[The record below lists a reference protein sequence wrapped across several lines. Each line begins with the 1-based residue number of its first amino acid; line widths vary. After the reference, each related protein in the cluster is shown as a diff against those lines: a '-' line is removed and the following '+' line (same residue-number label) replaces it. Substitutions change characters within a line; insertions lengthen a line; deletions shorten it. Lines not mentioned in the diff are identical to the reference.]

1 MCEPTKNQINWRNIH
16 LKGLELTTALKFTF
30 DSATQLTTNMIV
42 LLSSEI
48 YICFQVHLKDLE
60 DSFELGYLGKAGN
73 S

>member
-1 MCEPTKNQINWRNIH
+1 MKKYSFE
-16 LKGLELTTALKFTF
+16 GAELPASPKFTF

-48 YICFQVHLKDLE
+48 YICFQVRLKDLE
-60 DSFELGYLGKAGN
+60 DIFELEYIGKADN

>member
-1 MCEPTKNQINWRNIH
+1 M
-16 LKGLELTTALKFTF
+16 TASPKFTF
-30 DSATQLTTNMIV
+30 DSATQLTTNVIV

-60 DSFELGYLGKAGN
+60 DIFELEYVGKTDN

>member
-1 MCEPTKNQINWRNIH
+1 MKKYSSE
-16 LKGLELTTALKFTF
+16 GAELPASPKFTF

-48 YICFQVHLKDLE
+48 YICFQVRLKDLE
-60 DSFELGYLGKAGN
+60 DIFELEYIGKADN

>member
-1 MCEPTKNQINWRNIH
+1 MKKYSFE
-16 LKGLELTTALKFTF
+16 GAELTAAPKFTF

-60 DSFELGYLGKAGN
+60 DNFELEYLGKAGN